1 MVDIHQPI
9 DNRKST
15 YAPHPNHECRHQRRR
30 AAVLGTTNV
39 RGVRYDMLPQH
50 TNYLRYLKRGEDKM
64 TWGEKVGKNKRAII
78 KYGIKDNLTLA
89 G

>member
-1 MVDIHQPI
+1 MEIHII
-9 DNRKST
+9 DVRLKG
-15 YAPHPNHECRHQRRR
+15 
-30 AAVLGTTNV
+30 LGTTNV
-39 RGVRYDMLPQH
+39 RGVRYDMVPQH

>member
-1 MVDIHQPI
+1 LGLKDTILYLSEKI
-9 DNRKST
+9 SWLL
-15 YAPHPNHECRHQRRR
+15 
-30 AAVLGTTNV
+30 LGTTNV
-39 RGVRYDMLPQH
+39 RGVRVYDMVPQH

>member
-1 MVDIHQPI
+1 M
-9 DNRKST
+9 
-15 YAPHPNHECRHQRRR
+15 YL
-30 AAVLGTTNV
+30 LGTTNV
-39 RGVRYDMLPQH
+39 RGVRYDMVPQH